1 MPPGPIEGRSPRD
14 RAAELLLRAVG
25 SLSTAAM
32 ARMDEEKAWFRDLS
46 AENRSW
52 VGTIVQAGVSG
63 FSDWFRGHPDS
74 WTLSTET
81 DTAIAADVFGAAP
94 RALTGVINLQQTVEL
109 VRLTIDVAEENIDR
123 ILGPELAPMVHEA
136 LLRYGREL
144 AFATAEVHARAAE
157 ARGAWDARLEA
168 LVVDSVLR
176 SEPDESVLS
185 RASALGW
192 AGHGDVVVVLGRAA
206 AGPQVT
212 VFDDVRRSAR
222 AAGTDAL
229 CAVQGDRM
237 VVVLGGVD
245 RPEAAARSISRHFAE
260 GPVVHGPATPD
271 LSSAHRS
278 AGAAASAFRVAHAW
292 PDAPR
297 PVSADDLLTERALAG
312 DEDAR
317 SQLVEAVFAPLR
329 DARGTLIET
338 LDSYFAHGGSVEGT
352 ARALFV
358 HPNTVRYRLRQ
369 AAGLTGLTATNS
381 RQAHTYAVALVLG
394 RLASGTGD

>member
-1 MPPGPIEGRSPRD
+1 MSRSSPHSSPRE

-25 SLSTAAM
+25 TLSTAAM
-32 ARMDEEKAWFRDLS
+32 ARMDQEKAWFRDLS
-46 AENRSW
+46 AEDRSW

-63 FSDWFRGHPDS
+63 FADWFRGHPDS
-74 WTLSTET
+74 WALSTEN
-81 DTAIAADVFGAAP
+81 DTAIAADVFGVAP
-94 RALTGVINLQQTVEL
+94 RTLTGVINLQQTVEL
-109 VRLTIDVAEENIDR
+109 IRLTIDVAEENIDR

-136 LLRYGREL
+136 LLRYGREV
-144 AFATAEVHARAAE
+144 AFATADVYARTAE

-176 SEPDESVLS
+176 SEPDETVLS

-192 AGHGDVVVVLGRAA
+192 GGRGDVMVVLGQATAA
-206 AGPQVT
+206 PQVS

-222 AAGTDAL
+222 AAGMDAL

-245 RPEAAARSISRHFAE
+245 RATRAVGAVAGHFAA
-260 GPVVHGPATPD
+260 GPLVHGPATPD

-278 AGAAASAFRVAHAW
+278 ARAAVSAFNVAHAW

-297 PVSADDLLTERALAG
+297 PVSADDLLTERALSG
-312 DEDAR
+312 DEAAR
-317 SQLVEAVFAPLR
+317 IQLVDDVYRPLTE
-329 DARGTLIET
+329 ARGTLIET
-338 LDSYFAHGGSVEGT
+338 LDAWFAHSGSIEGT

-369 AAGLTGLTATNS
+369 ATDVTGLALSNP
-381 RQAHTYAVALVLG
+381 RQAQTYAVALVLG
-394 RLASGTGD
+394 RLASPSA